1 MTIFSDVSA
10 HFILLRVSFVLSCL
24 LFDDFCGG
32 SFSNMK
38 CELVGRSDIV
48 AIGTFL
54 AAQRG

>member
-10 HFILLRVSFVLSCL
+10 HLILLSVPFVLSCL
-24 LFDDFCGG
+24 LFDDLCGG

-54 AAQRG
+54 AA